1 MTNGPINSPAQ
12 LETARKVFHAFG
24 CDWGAIEE
32 AATIGEDGVY
42 RVRLPRETPADPARK
57 TA

>member
-1 MTNGPINSPAQ
+1 MSSGPINSPEQ

-24 CDWGAIEE
+24 CDWGAVE
-32 AATIGEDGVY
+32 AASTIGEDGVY
-42 RVRLPRETPADPARK
+42 RVRLPRETPADSKRK